1 MAQTVLKKSKYW
13 SLDSDIW
20 VLKFNRYNFFYKSIH
35 FKPSY
40 QLGFWFPIFCLN
52 ASAKIW
58 SSRGAFHH
66 PPLMRNFPTSYLNP
80 IYLAKVC
87 YWFVPGDVGDM
98 RRVRPHGKNFDLKFV
113 IITILRRN
121 NDNNDN
127 NDDNK
132 ISGSNTNNNNNK
144 NNNPSRWYVHKFWY
158 TTNERGRHLNTRYNK
173 HSECWSRKSASFRW
187 RRKVSNVDA
196 IKNETLSATGQ
207 KTRTKWSTTLEM
219 N

>member
-80 IYLAKVC
+80 MYLAKVC

-121 NDNNDN
+121 NDDNDN

-144 NNNPSRWYVHKFWY
+144 NNNPFKVVCPQILVH
-158 TTNERGRHLNTRYNK
+158 NERTRAAFK
-173 HSECWSRKSASFRW
+173 HKTQQTFRMLIEEKRIIQVTKKS
-187 RRKVSNVDA
+187 K
-196 IKNETLSATGQ
+196 
-207 KTRTKWSTTLEM
+207 
-219 N
+219 